1 LLVQIGVSIRQRRQ
15 LAVPLGDPWDG
26 RSLEWSIPSPP
37 PAWNFAVVPQ
47 VGGRDAF
54 TEAKKNGLAYRSPAA
69 YSDIEMPCN
78 SMVAPLIGIFTFTL
92 AFALVWHIWWLA
104 VLSFIVV
111 WGVVIARSF
120 VSQTHE
126 IIPAS
131 RVEAENE
138 AFLAAARATP
148 GVTRDL
154 EMSPENRGKAAPD
167 RLEQA
172 GQKRP
177 DDVLESAI

>member
-1 LLVQIGVSIRQRRQ
+1 
-15 LAVPLGDPWDG
+15 
-26 RSLEWSIPSPP
+26 
-37 PAWNFAVVPQ
+37 
-47 VGGRDAF
+47 
-54 TEAKKNGLAYRSPAA
+54 
-69 YSDIEMPCN
+69 M
-78 SMVAPLIGIFTFTL
+78 
-92 AFALVWHIWWLA
+92 
-104 VLSFIVV
+104 
-111 WGVVIARSF
+111 IARSF

-138 AFLAAARATP
+138 AFLAAARVTP

-167 RLEQA
+167 RLGQP